1 MARGPTVPDKSL
13 ALLEEYIAKKG
24 LRMTRQRLLIAK
36 VMLTAEGH
44 LTIDELH
51 QLIRKYDDGVGY
63 ATIYRTVKLLTE
75 CGLVH
80 GAQFG
85 DGATRFESAR
95 GRDHHDHLICT
106 GCPKIIEFENEQIE
120 LLQQQVCDEHQ
131 FTMVHHKMEI
141 YGLCAACSG
150 KEAAVI
156 PSVP

>member
-1 MARGPTVPDKSL
+1 MASGPSVSEKSL
-13 ALLEEYIAKKG
+13 AILEEYIAQKG

-36 VMLTAEGH
+36 VLLTSEGH

-51 QLIRKYDDGVGY
+51 QLIRKHDEGVGY

-85 DGATRFESAR
+85 DGATRFESVID
-95 GRDHHDHLICT
+95 RDHHDHLICT
-106 GCPKIIEFENEQIE
+106 GCQKIIEFENEEIE
-120 LLQQQVCDEHQ
+120 LLQRQVCVEHQ

-141 YGLCAACSG
+141 YGLCSVCSG
-150 KEAAVI
+150 KEAPVH
-156 PSVP
+156 